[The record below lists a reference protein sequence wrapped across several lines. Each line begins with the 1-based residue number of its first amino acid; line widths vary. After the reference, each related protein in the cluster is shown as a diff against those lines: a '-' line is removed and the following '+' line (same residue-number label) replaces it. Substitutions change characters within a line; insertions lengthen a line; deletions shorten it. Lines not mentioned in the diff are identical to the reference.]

1 MTTNIIVKFEELK
14 KQMNNYYI
22 RNNNL
27 TIPHLSI
34 PMKRSGVIFSLVFL
48 VATLFSLPMSGQ
60 FVVNG
65 GVSPKVKWMQ
75 AEGDSYNVIYPK
87 GADSLALR
95 YLWQLEQNR
104 KDVMLGLGGIEPSKL
119 PVVLYNSTMYSNGM
133 VVWAPKRMELYT
145 LPAQRG
151 TYPMSWES
159 QLALHESRHVGQISH
174 FTKGIF
180 KLGSVIIGQQSPS
193 IGVGI
198 YPSRWFLEGDAV
210 VAETELSSSGR
221 GRTAEFMEYYR
232 AAFLEGDHRNWARWK
247 LDSYRY
253 YTPDRYTFGYLI
265 GSTIRYKTGNY
276 DYAGELLPVMV
287 RNFYNPNVRD
297 YSYTKVAGAGP
308 KWYFEQGKEMMTGH
322 WQEEMGRRGTLTQ
335 PEWLLAEGE
344 KDWREY
350 LSPVK
355 IGADSIVY
363 IKHSYSSP
371 AQLVL
376 VTGGREKVIKGITS
390 SVTSIKGDGT
400 RVWFTEKVSDAR
412 WSNQVYGDIFSYS
425 LESGKV
431 ERLTR
436 KCHYAYVVPASN
448 GKHLNA
454 VAYYPQGGSA
464 VEVLDAETGSVVKSV
479 MAPQHGQITYVA
491 QIGSVL
497 YALCITD
504 SGAGL
509 YSLKEGEWSR
519 EIDGKFSV
527 MEELGSD
534 GQMLYF
540 LSDMDGVRNVYT
552 YSPQTKELARATN
565 AKYGAS
571 APMIEGSKVYYSD
584 LRVAGREPAAADLG
598 AAQNCGSEF
607 TPELEN
613 GEIKGAYRY
622 FVADELSRQ
631 AKEAIQQKGLEHKV
645 PYGEFAASVKP
656 EKYSRLGHLFRIHSW
671 APLYYNVDKILSS
684 DYDDLYEVVSL
695 GATVYSQNT
704 LGTAVAMLGYSH
716 YKGSSA
722 GHFKM
727 SYSGLYPVL
736 EFSADV
742 TAGEK
747 DYYRLYV
754 EDDEV
759 KMSHTVV
766 DEPLVEVKA
775 KAYLPINL
783 SGKGWQRAL
792 VPMLQWEYAN
802 TSYYSYATDM
812 YHKTNAVTAAV
823 RYYRQMETARSA
835 VFPKFGYGG
844 MVVWRGMAG
853 MEENFG
859 SQAALDLYGYLP
871 GFAPTHGI
879 KLSVEMQKQFND
891 GKMFYLSNLVNMP
904 RGYADDVFGQ
914 KYVKGSAEYAFPVYL
929 GDWRLFKLAYLK
941 RLKVIPYLDY
951 AVNIVEGQ
959 KEETRIGMYSYGAEA
974 LVDFSPIT
982 VGIDLSLGVR
992 YSRNGNDGGI
1002 KVPSNSWQVF
1012 VSTALF

>member
-1 MTTNIIVKFEELK
+1 
-14 KQMNNYYI
+14 
-22 RNNNL
+22 
-27 TIPHLSI
+27 
-34 PMKRSGVIFSLVFL
+34 MKRSGVIFFLTFL
-48 VATLFSLPMSGQ
+48 VVSLFPHLLYGQ

-75 AEGDSYNVIYPK
+75 VEGDSYNVIYPK
-87 GADSLALR
+87 NADSLALR
-95 YLWQLEQNR
+95 YLWLLEQNR
-104 KDVMLGLGGIEPSKL
+104 KDVMLGLGGVEPSKL
-119 PVVLYNSTMYSNGM
+119 PVVLYNSTMRSNGM

-145 LPAQRG
+145 LPAQSG
-151 TYPMSWES
+151 MYPMGWDS
-159 QLALHESRHVGQISH
+159 QLALHESRHVGQITH

-180 KLGSVIIGQQSPS
+180 KLGSVFIGQQSPS

-232 AAFLEGDHRNWARWK
+232 AAFLEGGHRSWARWK

-297 YSYTKVAGAGP
+297 YSYTKVVGAGP
-308 KWYFEQGKEMMTGH
+308 KWYFAQGKEMMTGH

-335 PEWLLAEGE
+335 PQGLLAAGE
-344 KDWREY
+344 KNWREY
-350 LSPVK
+350 LSPV
-355 IGADSIVY
+355 IVGADSIVY
-363 IKHSYSSP
+363 IKHSYNSH

-376 VTGGREKVIKGITS
+376 VTGGREKALKGISS
-390 SVTSIKGDGT
+390 SVTSIKGDGA
-400 RVWFTEKVSDAR
+400 RLWFTEKVPDAR
-412 WSNQVYGDIFSYS
+412 WSNQVYGDIYSYS
-425 LESGKV
+425 LESGKI

-436 KCHYAYVVPASN
+436 KCHYAYVVPAGN
-448 GKHLNA
+448 GRHLNA
-454 VAYYPQGGSA
+454 VTYYPQGGSA
-464 VEVLDAETGSVVKSV
+464 VEVLDASTGSVVETF
-479 MAPQHGQITYVA
+479 MAPQDGQITYVA

-504 SGAGL
+504 SGVGL
-509 YSLKEGEWSR
+509 YSLNDGEWNR

-527 MEELGSD
+527 MEELGSNGD
-534 GQMLYF
+534 MLYF

-552 YSPQTKELARATN
+552 YSPEKGVLARATN
-565 AKYGAS
+565 AKYGAT
-571 APMIEGSKVYYSD
+571 APLAAKGKVYYSD
-584 LRVAGREPAAADLG
+584 LRVAGREPVVADLA

-607 TPELEN
+607 APVLEN

-622 FVADELSRQ
+622 FVADELSKQ
-631 AKEAIQQKGLEHKV
+631 AQEAIQQNGPDHKV
-645 PYGEFAASVKP
+645 SYGEFAASVKP
-656 EKYSRLGHLFRIHSW
+656 EKYSRLGHMFRIHSW
-671 APLYYNVDKILSS
+671 APLYYNVDKIMSS
-684 DYDDLYEVVSL
+684 DYDDLYDVVSL
-695 GATVYSQNT
+695 GATLYSQNT
-704 LGTAVAMLGYSH
+704 LGTAVTMLGYSH
-716 YKGSSA
+716 NKGSNA

-727 SYSGLYPVL
+727 TYSGLYPVL

-759 KMSHTVV
+759 KISHTVV
-766 DEPLVEVKA
+766 NEPLVEVKA
-775 KAYLPINL
+775 KAYVPVNL

-792 VPMLQWEYAN
+792 VPMIQWEYAN
-802 TSYYSYATDM
+802 TSYYSYATGF
-812 YHKTNAVTAAV
+812 YHKTKAVTAAV
-823 RYYRQMETARSA
+823 RYYRQKETARSA
-835 VFPKFGYGG
+835 VFPKFGYGALAS
-844 MVVWRGMAG
+844 WRGMVG

-871 GFAPTHGI
+871 GFAATHGM
-879 KLSVEMQKQFND
+879 KLSLEMQRQFNGD
-891 GKMFYLSNLVNMP
+891 KMFYLSNLVDMP

-914 KYVKGSAEYAFPVYL
+914 KYIKGSVDYAFPIYL
-929 GDWRLFKLAYLK
+929 GDKQLLKLAYLK

-951 AVNIVEGQ
+951 AVNVVDGQ
-959 KEETRIGMYSYGAEA
+959 QGEKRVGMYSYGAEA
-974 LVDFSPIT
+974 LVDFAPLTIG
-982 VGIDLSLGVR
+982 VELSFGVR

-1002 KVPSNSWQVF
+1002 KVPSNNWQVF